1 MSESRVGISIN
12 RRRLFDHQRAQSSR
26 ASCAAQA
33 CRLQLDQ
40 PYHRAVSEVY
50 VKLRISEHFI
60 RSILTTDTLDAAQV
74 RAIVRTGYLAAEI
87 DLDED
92 SDERATL
99 DGIGEQLSSV
109 AQLPVES
116 IPLVSPLP
124 LDDEDRRTRI
134 KELAV
139 DLTTRGAREL
149 AYVVAYLLAVA
160 DVELAPAETR
170 FLADLQTALR
180 IDDDRAADLVAT
192 AASAATPGVD

>member
-1 MSESRVGISIN
+1 LIDYSRPGSSTQVVSPGLSIALTKPAT
-12 RRRLFDHQRAQSSR
+12 RLSSR
-26 ASCAAQA
+26 FN
-33 CRLQLDQ
+33 
-40 PYHRAVSEVY
+40 
-50 VKLRISEHFI
+50 VKLRISENFI
-60 RSILTTDTLDAAQV
+60 RSLLATETLDATQV

-99 DGIGEQLSSV
+99 DGIGEQLSRV
-109 AQLPVES
+109 ANLPIEP

-134 KELAV
+134 RELAIE
-139 DLTTRGAREL
+139 LTTRGAREL

-170 FLADLQTALR
+170 FLADLQTTLR

-192 AASAATPGVD
+192 AAMAATPGADEIIPSST